1 MTTPYA
7 DQHTAEPA
15 RTKASDATCG
25 RALCGWS
32 PASLPADTSLKRA
45 ADIVRVGNV
54 AAVGVLVVVIGLLN
68 LAPHL
73 SLRPSLAVD
82 GLAALVAGG
91 WCSLNFWRCRHAHC
105 LITGPGWIALGA
117 FAFIEAGLGHSVI
130 GGNEQVVFLAV
141 LGAALAFE
149 AAWYLWRH
157 TNAIMSA

>member
-1 MTTPYA
+1 MTTPYV
-7 DQHTAEPA
+7 DQQTVEPA
-15 RTKASDATCG
+15 RTTASAATCG

-54 AAVGVLVVVIGLLN
+54 AAIGVLVVVIGLLN

-73 SLRPSLAVD
+73 SLRPSLVVE

-91 WCSLNFWRCRHAHC
+91 WCSVNFWRCRHAHC
-105 LITGPGWIALGA
+105 LITGPGWLALSV
-117 FAFIEAGLGHSVI
+117 FAFVEAGVGHSVI

-141 LGAALAFE
+141 LGVALAFE
-149 AAWYLWRH
+149 AVWYLRRH
-157 TNAIMSA
+157 TNAVTSA